1 MFNGGQDAADP
12 AFVLPDGTA
21 QGDASRNFV
30 RGFPEL
36 RS

>member
-12 AFVLPDGTA
+12 AFVLPDGTT
-21 QGDASRNFV
+21 QVDAPRNFV